1 LHQRSAAAT
10 WLCTSQ
16 VRVRGVLPCRHH
28 ALSNCSFLVRRLAS
42 EQASTGIT
50 APAYSGTFLF
60 QLVWLLLIFGDLKG
74 EYLVCGGG
82 LQPLATTV
90 PRPLLTYTKPSL
102 R

>member
-1 LHQRSAAAT
+1 VCLYTYVIH
-10 WLCTSQ
+10 
-16 VRVRGVLPCRHH
+16 
-28 ALSNCSFLVRRLAS
+28 
-42 EQASTGIT
+42 
-50 APAYSGTFLF
+50 
-60 QLVWLLLIFGDLKG
+60 GDLKG